1 MTNYEA
7 GTLLTCSHEGCGCR
21 VRIEVPCHCAGAG
34 DAYRC
39 TAATNWPRSS
49 RPIMPVV
56 GTGLAGP
63 ARHRPNPRP
72 ASLTLAASFSA
83 TAEAPTATV

>member
-21 VRIEVPCHCAGAG
+21 VRSKSHATVLAPVTPTAAP
-34 DAYRC
+34 
-39 TAATNWPRSS
+39 AATNWPRSS